1 MMVMPF
7 DRLENTLELKAG
19 NKGIDYGNGL
29 YARNSIN

>member
-19 NKGIDYGNGL
+19 NKGTVQWNGL